1 MNPEKIILAAAGVP
15 PEIGERFVQR
25 FVKISPIVSWMPLPV
40 SDIYTREY
48 SSRLHERLV
57 AKLRRTE
64 PGDRHSLL
72 RNARLVLL
80 YVDRGDGSESHLFSQ
95 FGSEAL
101 VVPFGAPVMWE
112 ESMDTENRKNRAI
125 VLLVQDGQAALQH
138 ARILLKII
146 AREVGDRDNKTCL
159 LLPPKNFFGSE
170 TTRIRD
176 CIQEASARRAP
187 GVEDEFRRKLRAI
200 SDSIESTRKGQQR
213 YFVGRGGIVYRS
225 PPKARLRHGIAPVW
239 DDADHDSTC
248 VIRGRIRFGASFDPT
263 FHYDCDIGNRANRTF
278 ASCHGTKTLAKGTT
292 HINISPN
299 DNVR

>member
-1 MNPEKIILAAAGVP
+1 MNPEKIILAVAGVP

-25 FVKISPIVSWMPLPV
+25 FVKVSPVVSWIPLRI
-40 SDIYTREY
+40 SDIYTKEY
-48 SSRLHERLV
+48 SSQLHEDLV

-64 PGDRHSLL
+64 PSDRHSLL
-72 RNARLVLL
+72 RSARLVLL
-80 YVDRGDGSESHLFSQ
+80 YVDRGDGSKSHLFSQ

-101 VVPFGAPVMWE
+101 VVPFGVPEMWE
-112 ESMDTENRKNRAI
+112 ESMDTTNRKNRA
-125 VLLVQDGQAALQH
+125 VALLVQDGQAALRH
-138 ARILLKII
+138 AKILLSII

-159 LLPPKNFFGSE
+159 LLPPKNFGRE
-170 TTRIRD
+170 TARIRD
-176 CIQEASARRAP
+176 CIHEASARRVP
-187 GVEDEFRRKLRAI
+187 GIEDEFRRKLRAI
-200 SDSIESTRKGQQR
+200 SASIESTREGERR

-248 VIRGRIRFGASFDPT
+248 VIRGRIRFGASFDPK
-263 FHYDCDIGNRANRTF
+263 FHYDCDIGKQANRTF

-292 HINISPN
+292 HLNISPN